1 MIAALAALLDR
12 SVARI
17 VEVSADGRYFDREQ
31 VATIAGIGDNNSVPC
46 SAPWPG
52 GPGGNGS
59 AEPGTHCTGWP
70 TSART
75 AAPE

>member
-31 VATIAGIGDNNSVPC
+31 IAAIADIGDNNSVPLLG
-46 SAPWPG
+46 ALAG
-52 GPGGNGS
+52 RTRRERERRAGDALHRMADLGPDRR
-59 AEPGTHCTGWP
+59 A
-70 TSART
+70 
-75 AAPE
+75 